1 MKRNTLW
8 LVAILWLATVLL
20 AGCNF
25 NRWDVEYDLTNEM
38 GRQLNCLDKFWK
50 EINADS
56 YWAQMSPEVN
66 NGFSAIVE
74 WTVKVNDDEYHLVC
88 TYSDDLSDWTMDYEL
103 VAPNQFDLE
112 TELGRIEACADRV
125 GFYLNTNDYDIS
137 WEEEGEGWASFIRN
151 WHVIYTKQWESAEDD
166 VECIVD
172 MVDWS
177 VNIEF
182 SNHIY
187 NWELQVDT
195 TESIDELVAKM
206 RVLEWETEE
215 ETQARVDEVCANI
228 WWEWMDWVCT
238 LEDGTTIAF

>member
-8 LVAILWLATVLL
+8 FLAVLWLLTVLL
-20 AGCNF
+20 EGCNF
-25 NRWDVEYDLTNEM
+25 GEVNYDLTNEM
-38 GRQLNCLDKFWK
+38 GRQLNCLDKFSK
-50 EINADS
+50 EIKADS
-56 YWAQMSPEVN
+56 YWAEMKPEVN

-88 TYSDDLSDWTMDYEL
+88 TYSDDLSDWTMDYTL
-103 VAPNQFDLE
+103 LIANQFDLE

-137 WEEEGEGWASFIRN
+137 WEEEGEGWASFVRN
-151 WHVIYTKQWESAEDD
+151 WHVVYTKQWESAEDD
-166 VECIVD
+166 VECVVD

-177 VNIEF
+177 VNVEF

-195 TESIDELVAKM
+195 EESLDVPVAKM
-206 RVLEWETEE
+206 GVLEWETEE
-215 ETQARVDEVCANI
+215 ETQARVDEACANM
-228 WWEWMDWVCT
+228 WWEWIDWVCT

>member
-1 MKRNTLW
+1 MKKNTLW
-8 LVAILWLATVLL
+8 FLAILWLATVLS
-20 AGCNF
+20 AWCNF
-25 NRWDVEYDLTNEM
+25 DREVNYDLTNEM
-38 GRQLNCLDKFWK
+38 GRQLNCLDKFSK
-50 EINADS
+50 EIKADS
-56 YWAQMSPEVN
+56 YWAQMEPEVN
-66 NGFSAIVE
+66 NWFSTIVE
-74 WTVKVNDDEYHLVC
+74 WTVKVNDNEYHLVC
-88 TYSDDLSDWTMDYEL
+88 TYSDDIWDWTMDYAL
-103 VAPNQFDLE
+103 IVSNQFDLE

-125 GFYLNTNDYDIS
+125 GFYLNTNNYDIS

-151 WHVIYTKQWESAEDD
+151 WHVVYTKQWESAEDD

-177 VNIEF
+177 VNVEF

-195 TESIDELVAKM
+195 TESVDMPVAKM

-215 ETQARVDEVCANI
+215 QTQARVEEACANI
-228 WWEWMDWVCT
+228 WWEWTDWVCT